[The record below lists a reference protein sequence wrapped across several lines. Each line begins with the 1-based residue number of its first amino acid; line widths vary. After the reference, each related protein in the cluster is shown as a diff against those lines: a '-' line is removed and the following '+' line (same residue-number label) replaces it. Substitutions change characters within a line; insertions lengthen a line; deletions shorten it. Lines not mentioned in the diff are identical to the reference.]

1 MIENSPNGLMMDQQ
15 TPSDIDGKLTVL
27 SEHYNKCIDTLKL
40 DIKYRDKYF
49 LITLAILTLL
59 LLKNSDKNLF
69 EIIINKII
77 NFNGNADIYKHNY
90 TDLFLWGVSFFSYIK
105 YTQYHSNIEVGY
117 KYLKQLEYELN
128 VYFGGVIFTK
138 ESSFYKDTK
147 SYIKKTNNI
156 MMKFVFPII
165 MLLIVVI
172 NIYDIIKGSVKIND
186 ILELSI
192 CFLFV
197 HHVLFFMRES

>member
-1 MIENSPNGLMMDQQ
+1 MIENSPNGLMMVQP
-15 TPSDIDGKLTVL
+15 TSSDIDGKLTVL
-27 SEHYNKCIDTLKL
+27 SEHYNKCIDTLKF

-49 LITLAILTLL
+49 IITLAILTLL

-77 NFNGNADIYKHNY
+77 NFNGNADIYKYNY

-105 YTQYHSNIEVGY
+105 YTQYHSNIEINY
-117 KYLKQLEYELN
+117 KYLKELECQLN
-128 VYFGGVIFTK
+128 IYFGGVIFTK

-147 SYIKKTNNI
+147 SYIKKTNKFI
-156 MMKFVFPII
+156 MKFVFPVII
-165 MLLIVVI
+165 LFIIVI
-172 NIYDIIKGSVKIND
+172 NIYDIIKYSVKVND

-197 HHVLFFMRES
+197 HHILFFMRES